1 MKLLLDENLSPR
13 LVHLLSDRYPGSRHV
28 HDCGLG
34 AADDS
39 VVWKFAMSHDFAIV
53 SKDSDF
59 YQRSVLYGSPPKAV
73 WIRAGNC
80 TTSQIEA
87 LVRQFAVVLEAF
99 STREGESCL
108 ALTRRGAKTM

>member
-39 VVWKFAMSHDFAIV
+39 I
-53 SKDSDF
+53 
-59 YQRSVLYGSPPKAV
+59 
-73 WIRAGNC
+73 I
-80 TTSQIEA
+80 
-87 LVRQFAVVLEAF
+87 
-99 STREGESCL
+99 
-108 ALTRRGAKTM
+108 